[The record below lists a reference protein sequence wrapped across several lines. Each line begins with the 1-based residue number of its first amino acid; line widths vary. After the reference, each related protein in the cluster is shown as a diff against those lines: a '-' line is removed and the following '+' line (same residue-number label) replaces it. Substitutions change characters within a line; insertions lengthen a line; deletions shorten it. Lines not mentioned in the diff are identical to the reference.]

1 MGTFDADE
9 VARFRIAVTRI
20 GKGADRLV
28 DAGDLT
34 RTQTSVLST
43 VARLGPMGAGEL
55 AHQEGLNPTML
66 SRVVG
71 KLETRGLLTRSPD
84 AGDKRVTVLAVT
96 AEGRSLHQ
104 RLRRE
109 RTKVFTRTLRDIGT
123 DHAAD
128 LLAALP
134 ALEALARAVG
144 PATAP
149 ASSPPATTSPASAPH
164 RQETPT
170 PR

>member
-1 MGTFDADE
+1 MAFDADQ

-20 GKGADRLV
+20 AKGADRLV

-43 VARLGPMGAGEL
+43 VARLGPMGAGDL

-71 KLETRGLLTRSPD
+71 KLEARGLLTRSPD
-84 AGDKRVTVLAVT
+84 PADKRVTVLTVT
-96 AEGRSLHQ
+96 PEGRALHQ

-109 RTKVFTRTLRDIGT
+109 RTKVFTHALQQTGP

-134 ALEALARAVG
+134 ALEALSRALG
-144 PATAP
+144 PTTTATA
-149 ASSPPATTSPASAPH
+149 SAAPG
-164 RQETPT
+164 QEAPT